1 VARDRER
8 SDALELLGLAQRAG
22 AVERGVDAARR
33 AVREGRARLII
44 LADDASATQLRK
56 LTGLLEHRSVPR
68 RRVADRAALGAAL
81 GAAPVSAVAITRSEF
96 AESMLERLPE
106 GEGDADAQDA
116 RRDVPRDLTCSD
128 ESGV

>member
-1 VARDRER
+1 VERDRER
-8 SDALELLGLAQRAG
+8 SDALDLLGLAQRAG

-56 LTGLLEHRSVPR
+56 LTGLLEHRPVPR

-81 GAAPVSAVAITRSEF
+81 GGAPVSAVAITRSEF
-96 AESMLERLPE
+96 AESMLRRLPE
-106 GEGDADAQDA
+106 DAEEM
-116 RRDVPRDLTCSD
+116 DVPD
-128 ESGV
+128 EDSGA